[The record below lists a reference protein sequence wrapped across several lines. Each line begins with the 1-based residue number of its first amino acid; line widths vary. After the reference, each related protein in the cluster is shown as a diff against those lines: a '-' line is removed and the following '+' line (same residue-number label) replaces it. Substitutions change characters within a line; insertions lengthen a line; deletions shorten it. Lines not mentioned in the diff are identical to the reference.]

1 MMAKHRYSPRRCPDC
16 GWMFT
21 PTSSVQV
28 RCRICGTERNRVVR
42 LDYSRQH
49 APPPMP
55 LRERLCIC
63 GQVFHAHQGKRCPA
77 CQGYRYANVPHV
89 WFKDLVKLSDDPD
102 WRRMSLEEWHQLN
115 DEMDSTMRRAQAAID
130 EEKELAGQAQ
140 TDKQER
146 LARILGGLGTGATA
160 P

>member
-1 MMAKHRYSPRRCPDC
+1 
-16 GWMFT
+16 MFT
-21 PTSSVQV
+21 PGNVQAI
-28 RCRICGTERNRVVR
+28 RCPPCRTDHRRIKQRECDLRHN
-42 LDYSRQH
+42 
-49 APPPMP
+49 PPMP
-55 LRERLCIC
+55 PRERLCIC
-63 GQVFHAHQGKRCPA
+63 GQVFHAHQSKRCPA
-77 CQGYRYANVPHV
+77 CRAYRYADVPHV
-89 WFKDLVKLSDDPD
+89 WFEDLVKLSDDPE